1 MHQHVSVTGASA
13 ALHVSRPFAPTTAI
27 AGAGVYGK
35 HENAKL
41 ITATTQQHMYDN
53 WDADKLFGCKCDSG
67 RVQDMIAAL

>member
-1 MHQHVSVTGASA
+1 M

-35 HENAKL
+35 HENTKL

-53 WDADKLFGCKCDSG
+53 WDADKCKSG
-67 RVQDMIAAL
+67 GYDVPITHRKKEQRVAILGHYTE